1 MGWLRLRHTL
11 TVAGVKEESGHTTP
25 ARNKIGI
32 YSKHGKDTAPATT
45 SLAHVFQQ
53 EDFPFQDPSM
63 SDSDLPYIDPSIVS
77 FVDQQWHSSSEDA
90 SRKHLHVWL
99 VIDNVVYD
107 CTQFQREHPGGIDVI
122 QSFVGQ
128 DCSWQFWRFHGR
140 EQMREYGR
148 PLRIGRTS
156 GIQNR
161 FKEPP
166 RYVGLSTLG
175 EDW

>member
-1 MGWLRLRHTL
+1 MGWLSLQCTDAAADVEGDSAHI
-11 TVAGVKEESGHTTP
+11 TP
-25 ARNKIGI
+25 LSNKIGI
-32 YSKHGKDTAPATT
+32 YGEHAEDTATTTT
-45 SLAHVFQQ
+45 SLPQSLPQKV
-53 EDFPFQDPSM
+53 FPFQEPSL

-77 FVDQQWHSSSEDA
+77 LLDQQWRSSSDVT
-90 SRKHLHVWL
+90 RKHLQVWI

-166 RYVGLSTLG
+166 RYVGLSTWG

>member
-1 MGWLRLRHTL
+1 MI
-11 TVAGVKEESGHTTP
+11 SM
-25 ARNKIGI
+25 
-32 YSKHGKDTAPATT
+32 YSEHAENTATATT
-45 SLAHVFQQ
+45 CLPQLLQQ
-53 EDFPFQDPSM
+53 EDFSFQEPSL

-77 FVDQQWHSSSEDA
+77 LVYQQWRSSSDA
-90 SRKHLHVWL
+90 TGKHLQVWI

-128 DCSWQFWRFHGR
+128 DCSWQFWRFHGQ
-140 EQMREYGR
+140 EHMRDYGR

-161 FKEPP
+161 FQERP